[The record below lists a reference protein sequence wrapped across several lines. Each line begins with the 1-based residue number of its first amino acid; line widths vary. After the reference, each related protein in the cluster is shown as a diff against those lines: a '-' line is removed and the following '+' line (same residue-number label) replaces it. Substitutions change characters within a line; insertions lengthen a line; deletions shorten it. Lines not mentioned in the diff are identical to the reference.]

1 MKVKYFELAEARS
14 DGMMNIGRAAEASGV
29 SAKMIRHYEAVK
41 LLPAAGRTVAGYR
54 VYRDSDVHTLQ
65 FIRRARDLGF
75 SMKEIAALV
84 GLWRNRG
91 RVSGDVKKLAAWHM
105 RQLDEKI
112 CELQAMRDALAHL
125 SAHCHGDDRPDCPIL
140 EDLAAGPNAHCADR
154 TAGSGR
160 RKSVQPTT

>member
-1 MKVKYFELAEARS
+1 MQSIPVWQLLL
-14 DGMMNIGRAAEASGV
+14 GTGV
-29 SAKMIRHYEAVK
+29 
-41 LLPAAGRTVAGYR
+41 LFGLGLPLSQLG
-54 VYRDSDVHTLQ
+54 
-65 FIRRARDLGF
+65 ARDLGF

-91 RVSGDVKKLAAWHM
+91 RVSGDVKRLAARHM

-140 EDLAAGPNAHCADR
+140 EDLAAGPNAHCAER